1 MSETRHHLHS
11 VSDLYAADEIEVL
24 LLEEIRDL
32 ELPASAYSR
41 PEDIQDFDIGSRTG
55 GQISSQP
62 LELDSPGVHSTVHS
76 WDSHANYHGHYG
88 YGDHHDTSSNAL
100 AWPRTSHLVLYCDIQ
115 GHLKTAIGVVR
126 LLLLIS
132 SAACLATLCS
142 SGTAKVSLFMLPL
155 VGRLRFMIFVAVFCF
170 LITALLL
177 FLDISHVIYV
187 FPFNWAKL
195 NAWVFTGIGLSYAL
209 SSALLACSIWE
220 YYSGGWVPKRT
231 RSQLSAAAVLGLSCA
246 ILAFLLSWIH
256 GRSRSSC
263 RNPDSRNHTPTQLYK
278 PVDNSSSSGVTLKER
293 SPKRPD
299 SWVVKNQQSKKQ
311 NTDSDTNTNNGHHG
325 NDTHS
330 RYKQAAKRKDHWAS
344 ARQHF
349 LPSEENNE
357 DIQRD
362 DVNTE
367 RRRRRRRRNGDSS
380 STGDGN
386 LISNKTDSDHIIED
400 NKPRRV
406 PRKLALQSVE
416 QSRPWPGAERG
427 SSSSMQIRNKTLQI
441 PVNNN
446 AQDYCGIDESSSM
459 QVTQNGFHW
468 EMECTSSISIEKT
481 TTEIAMDRT
490 AMWSGQWH
498 PPPDDVQPC
507 SSKTIDPYSF
517 A

>member
-41 PEDIQDFDIGSRTG
+41 PEDIQDFEIGSRTG

-88 YGDHHDTSSNAL
+88 YGDHHGSSPNAL
-100 AWPRTSHLVLYCDIQ
+100 AWPRASHLVLYCDVL
-115 GHLKTAIGVVR
+115 GHLKTAIGVFR

-170 LITALLL
+170 LVTALLL
-177 FLDISHVIYV
+177 FLDISHIVYV
-187 FPFNWAKL
+187 FPFNWARV
-195 NAWVFTGIGLSYAL
+195 NAWVFTGIGVSYAL

-220 YYSGGWVPKRT
+220 YHSGGWVPKRT
-231 RSQLSAAAVLGLSCA
+231 RSQLSAAAALGLSCA

-256 GRSRSSC
+256 SRSGSSC
-263 RNPDSRNHTPTQLYK
+263 RSPDSRNHTPTQLYK

-293 SPKRPD
+293 SPKRPS
-299 SWVVKNQQSKKQ
+299 SWAGKNQQSKRH
-311 NTDSDTNTNNGHHG
+311 NADSDSNTNNGHHDSD
-325 NDTHS
+325 NHS
-330 RYKQAAKRKDHWAS
+330 KYKQGVSRKDHWAS

-349 LPSEENNE
+349 LHSEDNE
-357 DIQRD
+357 EIQRD
-362 DVNTE
+362 DVDVE
-367 RRRRRRRRNGDSS
+367 RRRRRRRRNGDNS
-380 STGDGN
+380 STGEGN
-386 LISNKTDSDHIIED
+386 LISTKADSGPITDDNKT
-400 NKPRRV
+400 RRV
-406 PRKLALQSVE
+406 PRKLPLQSVE
-416 QSRPWPGAERG
+416 QSRPWPSAEHRG
-427 SSSSMQIRNKTLQI
+427 SGSMQLRNKTLQL

-446 AQDYCGIDESSSM
+446 AQDYYGVNDSSSM
-459 QVTQNGFHW
+459 QVTHNGFHW
-468 EMECTSSISIEKT
+468 EMECSSSKSIDKGM
-481 TTEIAMDRT
+481 EITVTRT
-490 AMWSGQWH
+490 AMWSGQWQ

-507 SSKTIDPYSF
+507 SSKTIDPYGF

>member
-41 PEDIQDFDIGSRTG
+41 PEDIQDFEIAGSRSG

-62 LELDSPGVHSTVHS
+62 LELDSPGVHS
-76 WDSHANYHGHYG
+76 WDSHANYHGYG
-88 YGDHHDTSSNAL
+88 YGDYHGSSSNAL
-100 AWPRTSHLVLYCDIQ
+100 AWPRASHLVLYCDIQ

-177 FLDISHVIYV
+177 FLDISHIVYV
-187 FPFNWAKL
+187 FPLNWAKL
-195 NAWVFTGIGLSYAL
+195 NAWIFTGIGLSYAL

-220 YYSGGWVPKRT
+220 YHSGGWVPRRT
-231 RSQLSAAAVLGLSCA
+231 RSQLSAAAALGLSCA

-256 GRSRSSC
+256 GRSGSSC
-263 RNPDSRNHTPTQLYK
+263 RGPDSRNHTPTQLYK

-293 SPKRPD
+293 SPKRPT
-299 SWVVKNQQSKKQ
+299 SWKTQQSRKQ
-311 NTDSDTNTNNGHHG
+311 TADSDTNTNNGHHS
-325 NDTHS
+325 NDNHS
-330 RYKQAAKRKDHWAS
+330 KYKQGATRKDHWAS

-349 LPSEENNE
+349 LPSEDNVEE
-357 DIQRD
+357 IQRD
-362 DVNTE
+362 DVDTE
-367 RRRRRRRRNGDSS
+367 RRRRRRKKDGDVS

-386 LISNKTDSDHIIED
+386 LINTKTDSGHIIDD
-400 NKPRRV
+400 NKTRRV
-406 PRKLALQSVE
+406 PRQLPLQSVE
-416 QSRPWPGAERG
+416 QSRPWPSAEHRG
-427 SSSSMQIRNKTLQI
+427 SGSMQVRNKNSQL
-441 PVNNN
+441 PVNSN
-446 AQDYCGIDESSSM
+446 AQDYCGITESSSM

-468 EMECTSSISIEKT
+468 EMECMSSTSIEKV
-481 TTEIAMDRT
+481 EMAMART
-490 AMWSGQWH
+490 AMWSEQWQ

-507 SSKTIDPYSF
+507 SSKTIDPYGF

>member
-88 YGDHHDTSSNAL
+88 YGDHHGSSSNAL
-100 AWPRTSHLVLYCDIQ
+100 AWPRASHLVFYCDIQ
-115 GHLKTAIGVVR
+115 GHLKTAIGVIR

-155 VGRLRFMIFVAVFCF
+155 VGRLRFMIFIAVFCF

-195 NAWVFTGIGLSYAL
+195 NAWIFTGIGLSYAL

-220 YYSGGWVPKRT
+220 YHSGGWVPKRT
-231 RSQLSAAAVLGLSCA
+231 RSQLSAAAALGLSCA

-256 GRSRSSC
+256 GRSESSC
-263 RNPDSRNHTPTQLYK
+263 RSSDNRNHTPTQLYK

-293 SPKRPD
+293 SPKRPA
-299 SWVVKNQQSKKQ
+299 SWIVKNQQSKKQ
-311 NTDSDTNTNNGHHG
+311 NIDSNTNTNNGHHG
-325 NDTHS
+325 NDNHA
-330 RYKQAAKRKDHWAS
+330 RYKQDVNRKDHWAS
-344 ARQHF
+344 AREHF
-349 LPSEENNE
+349 LNTQENNE
-357 DIQRD
+357 DIQRSD
-362 DVNTE
+362 IDIE
-367 RRRRRRRRNGDSS
+367 RRRRRRRRDDDSN

-386 LISNKTDSDHIIED
+386 LISTKINNSHILED

-406 PRKLALQSVE
+406 PRKLPLQSVE
-416 QSRPWPGAERG
+416 QSRPWPGEHRSNG
-427 SSSSMQIRNKTLQI
+427 STHVRNKTLQM
-441 PVNNN
+441 PVNNK
-446 AQDYCGIDESSSM
+446 AQDYCEMDGSSSM

-468 EMECTSSISIEKT
+468 EMECTSSNSMEKA
-481 TTEIAMDRT
+481 IDVAMDRT
-490 AMWSGQWH
+490 AMWTGQWH

>member
-41 PEDIQDFDIGSRTG
+41 PEDIQDFDIAGSRTG

-88 YGDHHDTSSNAL
+88 YGDHHGSSSNAL
-100 AWPRTSHLVLYCDIQ
+100 AWPRASHLVLYCDIQ
-115 GHLKTAIGVVR
+115 GHLKTAIGVIR

-155 VGRLRFMIFVAVFCF
+155 IGRLRFMIFVAVFCF
-170 LITALLL
+170 LVTALLL

-195 NAWVFTGIGLSYAL
+195 NAWIFTGIGLSYAL

-220 YYSGGWVPKRT
+220 YHSGGWVPKRT
-231 RSQLSAAAVLGLSCA
+231 RSQLSAAAALGLSCA

-256 GRSRSSC
+256 GRSGSSC
-263 RNPDSRNHTPTQLYK
+263 RSSDSRNHTPTQLYK

-293 SPKRPD
+293 SPKRPA
-299 SWVVKNQQSKKQ
+299 SWAVKNQQSRKQ
-311 NTDSDTNTNNGHHG
+311 NIDSDTNTNNGHHS
-325 NDTHS
+325 NDNHAK
-330 RYKQAAKRKDHWAS
+330 YKQDANRKDHWAS
-344 ARQHF
+344 AREHF
-349 LPSEENNE
+349 LHTQETNE
-357 DIQRD
+357 DIQRS
-362 DVNTE
+362 DVDIE
-367 RRRRRRRRNGDSS
+367 RRRRRRRRDGDSS
-380 STGDGN
+380 SGDGN
-386 LISNKTDSDHIIED
+386 LISTKTNSGHILED
-400 NKPRRV
+400 NKSRRV
-406 PRKLALQSVE
+406 PRKLPLQSVE
-416 QSRPWPGAERG
+416 QSRPWPGAEHRG
-427 SSSSMQIRNKTLQI
+427 SGSIQIRNKTLQM
-441 PVNNN
+441 PVNNK

-468 EMECTSSISIEKT
+468 EMECTSSNSMEKAA
-481 TTEIAMDRT
+481 EIAMDRT
-490 AMWSGQWH
+490 AMWTGQWH

>member
-41 PEDIQDFDIGSRTG
+41 PEDIQDFDIAGSRTG

-88 YGDHHDTSSNAL
+88 YGDHHGSSSNAL
-100 AWPRTSHLVLYCDIQ
+100 AWPRASHLVFYCDIQ
-115 GHLKTAIGVVR
+115 GHLKTAIGVIR

-155 VGRLRFMIFVAVFCF
+155 VGRLRFMIFIAVFCF

-195 NAWVFTGIGLSYAL
+195 NAWIFTGIGLSYAL

-220 YYSGGWVPKRT
+220 YHSGGWVPKRT
-231 RSQLSAAAVLGLSCA
+231 RSQLSAAAALGLSCA

-256 GRSRSSC
+256 GRSESSC
-263 RNPDSRNHTPTQLYK
+263 RSSDNRNHTPTQLYK

-293 SPKRPD
+293 SPKRPA
-299 SWVVKNQQSKKQ
+299 SWIVKNQQSKKQ
-311 NTDSDTNTNNGHHG
+311 NIDSNTNTNNGHHG
-325 NDTHS
+325 NDNHA
-330 RYKQAAKRKDHWAS
+330 RYKQDVNRKDHWAS
-344 ARQHF
+344 AREHF
-349 LPSEENNE
+349 LNTQENNE
-357 DIQRD
+357 DIQRSD
-362 DVNTE
+362 IDIE
-367 RRRRRRRRNGDSS
+367 RRRRRRRRDDDSNS
-380 STGDGN
+380 IGDGN
-386 LISNKTDSDHIIED
+386 LISTKINNSHILED

-406 PRKLALQSVE
+406 PRKLPLQSVE
-416 QSRPWPGAERG
+416 QSRPWPGEHRSNG
-427 SSSSMQIRNKTLQI
+427 STHVRNKTLQM
-441 PVNNN
+441 PVNNK
-446 AQDYCGIDESSSM
+446 AQDYCEMDGSSSM

-468 EMECTSSISIEKT
+468 EMECTSSNSMEKA
-481 TTEIAMDRT
+481 IDVAMDRT
-490 AMWSGQWH
+490 AMWTGQWH

>member
-11 VSDLYAADEIEVL
+11 VSDLCAADEIEVL
-24 LLEEIRDL
+24 LLQEIRDL

-41 PEDIQDFDIGSRTG
+41 PEDIQDFDIAGSRTG
-55 GQISSQP
+55 GQIGSQP

-88 YGDHHDTSSNAL
+88 YDHGSPPNAL
-100 AWPRTSHLVLYCDIQ
+100 AWPRASHLVLYCDIQ

-155 VGRLRFMIFVAVFCF
+155 VGRLRFMIFVTVFCF
-170 LITALLL
+170 LVTALLL

-220 YYSGGWVPKRT
+220 YHSGGWVPKRT
-231 RSQLSAAAVLGLSCA
+231 RSQLSAAAALGLSCA

-256 GRSRSSC
+256 GRSGSSC
-263 RNPDSRNHTPTQLYK
+263 RSPESRNHTPTQLYK

-293 SPKRPD
+293 SPKRPA
-299 SWVVKNQQSKKQ
+299 SGVVKNH
-311 NTDSDTNTNNGHHG
+311 NHT
-325 NDTHS
+325 
-330 RYKQAAKRKDHWAS
+330 RYKQGS
-344 ARQHF
+344 
-349 LPSEENNE
+349 NGE

-362 DVNTE
+362 DVDME
-367 RRRRRRRRNGDSS
+367 RRRRRRKRDGDSS

-386 LISNKTDSDHIIED
+386 LISTKTDSGHILED

-406 PRKLALQSVE
+406 PRKLPLQSK
-416 QSRPWPGAERG
+416 
-427 SSSSMQIRNKTLQI
+427 M

-468 EMECTSSISIEKT
+468 EMECISSNSMEKAA
-481 TTEIAMDRT
+481 EIAMDRT
-490 AMWSGQWH
+490 AMWTGQWH